1 VPWLRPPTDRTGPA
15 DRTGV
20 YGDAERSRVVPWLR
34 PPTDRTGPAD
44 RIGVNG
50 DAERSRVV
58 PWLRPPTDRTGPA
71 APATLTRATR
81 ADTLSV

>member
-15 DRTGV
+15 DRIGV
-20 YGDAERSRVVPWLR
+20 NGDAERSRVVPWLR